1 MTLTYVK
8 KADAWNYSI
17 DDAKP
22 PNDLVW
28 HYSNEFGINETSYLT
43 GKQVVT
49 FTVCCLFV
57 NLYCTGIVMI
67 YQVFPQSCV
76 YVIEQYNLV
85 KYSQFTMLLYVY
97 FV

>member
-28 HYSNEFGINETSYLT
+28 HYSNEFGIN
-43 GKQVVT
+43 VT
-49 FTVCCLFV
+49 IIPG
-57 NLYCTGIVMI
+57 N
-67 YQVFPQSCV
+67 
-76 YVIEQYNLV
+76 
-85 KYSQFTMLLYVY
+85 K
-97 FV
+97 